1 MRFSGH
7 ETFPLRYAWLPKA
20 FQALERDASG
30 LADDERAMIDLGIG
44 KNMLKALRFWVEVCG
59 VATPG
64 DARGYHLTDFGRAVF
79 DPDRGFDPYLEDL
92 RTLWLIHWKIATH
105 SERPVFAWRYL
116 LNDWQYPELCRGEL
130 VEVFLKESRRY
141 QRTRSRVTI
150 AQHLDIFLHTY
161 LPTRRGPRSVREDI
175 LDCPLI
181 EIELLQQIGERK
193 NSKGRR
199 EPVYAF
205 RREAKAEITDGLF
218 ACCLAEYWDKERPA
232 ERTLSF
238 RDIAVA
244 VGSVGQV
251 FKLPES
257 DLRERLE
264 RLEAGTDGA
273 FVYQPSA
280 AEPSV
285 ARRDAVDRGS
295 TGGKLLAAAYAVES
309 PR

>member
-20 FQALERDASG
+20 FRALERDPSG
-30 LADDERAMIDLGIG
+30 LADDEQAMIELGIG
-44 KNMLKALRFWVEVCG
+44 KNMLKALRFWIEVCG

-64 DARGYHLTDFGRAVF
+64 DARNYRLTDFGRGVF
-79 DPDRGFDPYLEDL
+79 DPDEGFDPYLEDI

-105 SERPVFAWRYL
+105 TDRPVFAWQFL
-116 LNDWQYPELCRGEL
+116 LNDWQYPEIFRSEL
-130 VEVFLKESRRY
+130 IDVFLKESGRF
-141 QRTRSRVTI
+141 QRTRSQVTV

-161 LPTRRGPRSVREDI
+161 LPTRRGPRSVHEDI

-181 EIELLQQIGERK
+181 EIGLLQQIGERK
-193 NSKGRR
+193 NSKGRQ
-199 EPVYAF
+199 EPVFAF
-205 RREAKAEITDGLF
+205 RRETKPEITDGLF
-218 ACCLAEYWDKERPA
+218 ACCLAEYWDKERPE
-232 ERTLSF
+232 ERTLGF
-238 RDIAVA
+238 RDVA
-244 VGSVGQV
+244 VDRRSVGQV

-264 RLEAGTDGA
+264 RLEATTRGA

-285 ARRDAVDRGS
+285 ARRGTA
-295 TGGKLLAAAYAVES
+295 GGLLAAAYAAEDI
-309 PR
+309 R

>member
-20 FQALERDASG
+20 FRVLNRDSSG
-30 LADDERAMIDLGIG
+30 LADDEKAMIDLGIG

-64 DARGYHLTDFGRAVF
+64 DARSYHLTDFGRGVF
-79 DPDRGFDPYLEDL
+79 DPDAGYDPFLEDI
-92 RTLWLIHWKIATH
+92 RTLWLLHWKISTY
-105 SERPVFAWRYL
+105 SERPVFAWQFL
-116 LNDWQYPELCRGEL
+116 LNDWQYPEISRSGL
-130 VEVFLKESRRY
+130 VEVFLREAGRY
-141 QRTRSRVTI
+141 QRTRSRVTV

-161 LPTRRGPRSVREDI
+161 LPTQRGPRSVREDI

-205 RREAKAEITDGLF
+205 RRETKPEITDGLF
-218 ACCLAEYWDKERPA
+218 ASCLAEYWVKERPK
-232 ERTLSF
+232 ERTLGF
-238 RDIAVA
+238 RDVA
-244 VGSVGQV
+244 VDRGSVGQV
-251 FKLPES
+251 FKLPEA

-264 RLEAGTDGA
+264 RLEATTGGA
-273 FVYQPSA
+273 YVYQPSA

-285 ARRDAVDRGS
+285 ARRGNGASD
-295 TGGKLLAAAYAVES
+295 LLAAAYAAEDM
-309 PR
+309 R